1 MANLSTYISQQRNG
15 QTTFW
20 KTTQPIGDAPDYKP
34 KKKPKTELFLI
45 FKSTNQPTLFST
57 HILSLH
63 ISTRMCKYPKPILS
77 TCTYPR

>member
-34 KKKPKTELFLI
+34 KKKTENRII
-45 FKSTNQPTLFST
+45 FNFQINQPTNV
-57 HILSLH
+57 I
-63 ISTRMCKYPKPILS
+63 
-77 TCTYPR
+77 